1 MVEKIKIEGMDCATC
16 AYDIEKALKKRGFE
30 NASVNFITGE
40 VVVDKNIE
48 KAKKIIKEVKPEIKI
63 VDVKRKK
70 LSMLY
75 FIIPSFFLLL
85 CGAFLM
91 YYFHIESII
100 IFVLFVIAYVIVG
113 WKVFKS
119 AFINIAHGKLFDEN
133 FLIMIATVGAF
144 AIHEY
149 PEAVAVM
156 LFYVV
161 GEFFQDK
168 AVENSKRSV
177 KSLLELKVEYAN
189 LLKDDRIIVIPPE
202 KIRRGDI
209 ILVKPGERVPVDG
222 IVIKGESTVD
232 TSALTGESVPRNIKT
247 GDTVLSG
254 MLNLTGILKVRVTK
268 EMKESTVSRILK
280 LVEDATTRK
289 ARTEKFI
296 TKFAHYYTPAVVS
309 LAAGIAIIPPI
320 IFNAEFS
327 VWVARALV
335 LLVISCPCALVLSI
349 PLGYFGGIGKSAK
362 EGILVKGS
370 NFLDS
375 LATTEVVAF
384 DKTGTLTK
392 GVFKVISIVP
402 RNGFGRNEILR
413 FAALAEKY
421 SSHPVANAIKEA
433 YGKEIDDNNVKEYRE
448 ISGFGVKAKIGNLD
462 VIVGNDRILHRFG
475 VEHDTCNVEG
485 TVVHVAVNGR
495 YAGYIIISDEI
506 KSDAI
511 KAVKTLKDLGIKN
524 IVMLTGDNSKVA
536 RDIARKLKL
545 DGYYAE
551 LLPEDKVR
559 VVEQLMKDG
568 KTLIFVG
575 DGINDAPVI
584 ARADVGIAMGAMGS
598 DAAIETADVVIMD
611 DKLLKIPESIKISRK
626 TKSIVWQNILLA
638 LGVKFGFITLG
649 IMGEATMW
657 EAVFADVGV
666 ALIAVFNAMRIL
678 R

>member
-1 MVEKIKIEGMDCATC
+1 MSEKIRIKDMDCATC
-16 AYDIEKALKKRGFE
+16 AYDIEKALKKSGFE

-48 KAKKIIKEVKPEIKI
+48 KAKKIIKEVRPEIKI
-63 VDVKRKK
+63 VDEEKEN
-70 LSMLY
+70 LNMLY

-85 CGAFLM
+85 WGAFLI
-91 YYFHIESII
+91 YYFRIESII
-100 IFVLFVIAYVIVG
+100 TLILFIIAYTLVG

-133 FLIMIATVGAF
+133 FLIMIATMGAF

-161 GEFFQDK
+161 GEFFQDR
-168 AVENSKRSV
+168 AVEKSKRSV

-189 LLKDDRIIVIPPE
+189 LVKDDKIIQVPPE
-202 KIRRGDI
+202 EIRKGDI
-209 ILVKPGERVPVDG
+209 ILVKPGERVPLDG
-222 IVIKGESTVD
+222 IVIEGRTSVD
-232 TSALTGESVPRNIKT
+232 TSALTGESVPRDINE
-247 GDTVLSG
+247 GDAVLSG
-254 MLNLTGILKVRVTK
+254 MLNLTGLLKVKVTK
-268 EMKESTVSRILK
+268 KMNESTVSRILK
-280 LVEDATTRK
+280 LVEDATARK
-289 ARTEKFI
+289 AKTEKFI
-296 TKFAHYYTPAVVS
+296 TKFAHYYTPAVVA
-309 LAAGIAIIPPI
+309 LAACVAIFPPLI
-320 IFNAEFS
+320 LNAEFS
-327 VWVARALV
+327 VWISRALV

-375 LATTEVVAF
+375 LAKAETVAF

-392 GVFKVISIVP
+392 GVFKVSKIVP
-402 RNGFGRNEILR
+402 TNGFRKNEVLR

-421 SSHPVANAIKEA
+421 SSHPVANAIKKA
-433 YGKEIDDNNVKEYRE
+433 YGKEIKGSNVKEYEE
-448 ISGFGVKAKIGNLD
+448 ISGFGVRAKIGDNE
-462 VIVGNDRILHRFG
+462 VIVGNDRILHRFRI
-475 VEHDTCNVEG
+475 EHNTCNVEG
-485 TVVHVAVNGR
+485 TVVHVAVNRR

-506 KSDAI
+506 KSDAFGAI
-511 KAVKTLKDLGIKN
+511 KTLRNLGIKN
-524 IVMLTGDNSKVA
+524 IVMLTGDSKKVA
-536 RDIARKLKL
+536 GNIASELMI
-545 DGYYAE
+545 DEYYAE

-559 VVEQLMKDG
+559 IVEKLKEG
-568 KTLIFVG
+568 GRTLIFVG

-598 DAAIETADVVIMD
+598 DAAIETADVVIMND
-611 DKLLKIPESIKISRK
+611 NLSKIPEGIKISRK
-626 TKSIVWQNILLA
+626 TKNIVWQNILFA

-666 ALIAVFNAMRIL
+666 TLIAVFNAMRIL